1 MKFNLLA
8 LAGVTLLTISN
19 FLAPAQAQSDTDS
32 QCASL
37 GNCLVG
43 NVSKD
48 NATPASS
55 LVTSEVGEV
64 STIALIPPS
73 KSNAAILRRENP
85 MAQTAPDIAPRDGD
99 GNRLFRST
107 RSGSSYF
114 GVGGNFGIT
123 GNSNLGGTSLAL
135 ISKLGFSEFLSA
147 RPSILLLRD
156 AATILIPVTYDF
168 SPLRT
173 LGNLDIAPYFGAG
186 IAVNTGNDT
195 RVGALLTTGLD
206 VPLSTNFTVNVAAN
220 LAFLRTTDFGVL
232 VGVGYNF

>member
-1 MKFNLLA
+1 MKFNL
-8 LAGVTLLTISN
+8 LAGVTLLTIGN
-19 FLAPAQAQSDTDS
+19 FLAPAQAQLITDS

-37 GNCLVG
+37 DNCLVDSV
-43 NVSKD
+43 NKD
-48 NATPASS
+48 KAMPASS
-55 LVTSEVGEV
+55 LVSEVGQV
-64 STIALIPPS
+64 STIALMPPS
-73 KSNAAILRRENP
+73 KSNAAILRMEP
-85 MAQTAPDIAPRDGD
+85 VAQTTPDIAPRDGD
-99 GNRLFRST
+99 GNRLFRAT

-168 SPLRT
+168 SPQRT

-220 LAFLRTTDFGVL
+220 LAFLRTTDFGIL